1 MLSLEALILFDMLAA
16 HQSTLRHVRA
26 LAPDRDSASAIA
38 ARYGHL
44 VAHRDLFQA
53 LHEFAPGQRLA
64 FSDGRGV
71 AADSEGGLHWRMGI
85 RQRFNGEAFS
95 SS

>member
-16 HQSTLRHVRA
+16 HQSTLRQVGA
-26 LAPDRDSASAIA
+26 MAPDRDSASAIA
-38 ARYGHL
+38 AQYGHL

-53 LHEFAPGQRLA
+53 LHAFAPSQRLA
-64 FSDGRGV
+64 FRDGRGV
-71 AADSEGGLHWRMGI
+71 AADSEGGLHWRMGNS
-85 RQRFNGEAFS
+85 RRFDGEAFS